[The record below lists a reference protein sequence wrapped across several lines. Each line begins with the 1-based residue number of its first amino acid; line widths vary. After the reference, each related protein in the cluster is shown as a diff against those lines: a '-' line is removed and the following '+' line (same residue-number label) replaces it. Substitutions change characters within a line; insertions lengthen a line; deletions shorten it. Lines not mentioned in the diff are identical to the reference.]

1 MNAEETIREKDI
13 PVSGNHDVF
22 ACGGHGTIFLS
33 VLLSSNSVYV
43 THVVGRCTCERIS
56 CGEFTYNEQDSRRI
70 HDLHV
75 AVLMLPFYLLKSGED
90 VGMVVAKL

>member
-1 MNAEETIREKDI
+1 MSGGNERGEGL

-22 ACGGHGTIFLS
+22 AGGEHGTIFLLVS
-33 VLLSSNSVYV
+33 PSSNSGYV
-43 THVVGRCTCERIS
+43 THVVGRRTCERVS
-56 CGEFTYNEQDSRRI
+56 CGEFTDNGRDSRRI